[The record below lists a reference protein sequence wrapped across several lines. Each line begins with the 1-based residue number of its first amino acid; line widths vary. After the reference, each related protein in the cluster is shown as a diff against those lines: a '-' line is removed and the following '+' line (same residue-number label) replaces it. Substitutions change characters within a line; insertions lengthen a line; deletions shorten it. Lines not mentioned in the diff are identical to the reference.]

1 MNTKRLAWHGNKLI
15 FIEYDITKER
25 PLIDVDSDFLIIAE
39 RGCVRVEVYVCGFP
53 VMITPEEAANELIL
67 RN

>member
-1 MNTKRLAWHGNKLI
+1 
-15 FIEYDITKER
+15 
-25 PLIDVDSDFLIIAE
+25 VDSDFLIIAE
-39 RGCVRVEVYVCGFP
+39 RGCVRVEVYVSGFP